1 MLGYKLK
8 KKIIIIMTKSKLL
21 RLFKEIKHDGA
32 VVTLYDKYSVK
43 KSELELVVAGGNNLL
58 IENVDPRTKVIKELF
73 MEDIIRMFENAQQI
87 NSNIMVE
94 EYGEISITFRDLYD
108 KLSAK
113 KFESILIDITV
124 EESKKLHDEYFEANK
139 ERIKEVQQ
147 KRINELLAMVKEL
160 ERI

>member
-1 MLGYKLK
+1 
-8 KKIIIIMTKSKLL
+8 MTKSKLL

-43 KSELELVVAGGNNLL
+43 KSELELVVAGSNNLL
-58 IENVDPRTKVIKELF
+58 IENVDPRTRVIKELF

-147 KRINELLAMVKEL
+147 KRINELLTMVK
-160 ERI
+160 

>member
-1 MLGYKLK
+1 
-8 KKIIIIMTKSKLL
+8 MTKSKLL

-58 IENVDPRTKVIKELF
+58 IENVDPRTRVIKELF